1 MQSLVVHLLAENES
15 CNTPRFSQYEKSP
28 LQSIWCPYWKG
39 RGQGKKAGAD
49 LALCT
54 ARLVYWF
61 QEDLITCRIN
71 ILLPCSHTGLFT
83 SVCSAGGSLP
93 DGAWLHS
100 FGSDLPI
107 SCYPICCRVTWSL
120 AGSAALSPTRSY
132 LLHLPNLSF
141 SKYPLTWQNG
151 NCISPPPRFLSSPQK
166 FEQCCWVIC
175 NAWGP

>member
-1 MQSLVVHLLAENES
+1 MLSAIW
-15 CNTPRFSQYEKSP
+15 EKSSSEYMMS
-28 LQSIWCPYWKG
+28 LLERERSW
-39 RGQGKKAGAD
+39 KKAGSD

-61 QEDLITCRIN
+61 QEHLITCWIN
-71 ILLPCSHTGLFT
+71 ILLSCSQTELFT
-83 SVCSAGGSLP
+83 SVCITSSSLP

-107 SCYPICCRVTWSL
+107 RCYPICCRVTWSL
-120 AGSAALSPTRSY
+120 TGSAALSTACSH

-141 SKYPLTWQNG
+141 CKYPLTWQNE
-151 NCISPPPRFLSSPQK
+151 NCIFPTFSCPRRKS
-166 FEQCCWVIC
+166 EQYCSVIC